1 MLILANTTQIC
12 HLLILMEED
21 IQRIIK
27 ATLSHLLC
35 NLIISNL
42 ILILIMIKKAISQEV
57 KALKLIGKN
66 FLPYHNNILIKTV
79 GERSDIS
86 KSLRRASSRTLR

>member
-1 MLILANTTQIC
+1 MLILANMTQTC

-42 ILILIMIKKAISQEV
+42 IPILIMIKKAIFHEV
-57 KALKLIGKN
+57 KVLQLIGKI
-66 FLPYHNNILIKTV
+66 FLPYHNNILIKKV
-79 GERSDIS
+79 GER
-86 KSLRRASSRTLR
+86 